1 MAKSGDYIPIT
12 WKTVSGPSNASAN
25 ALLSKSGEQL
35 GAAIEGLGTNVGQ
48 YADDKQK
55 RETDEFIAE
64 LGALPDDAARQDAL
78 KQAETGWM
86 NLDRINTATTDL
98 QAGDYTTAASA
109 RAQILGDI
117 DVKTQVRGEESRV
130 KTDEILSNPD
140 LTATGLNE
148 AALQLTQGGWKDH
161 GGRLKARANEIARNT
176 DTGITEDFIQTQIAD
191 PTNEKL
197 YTRATYNTIVN
208 NAYNKL
214 KEDHPYADESVLK
227 QRAKEAIT
235 RTEAGTLFERQQW
248 FEELERPGVAAEEE
262 RVRKKDVVQTW
273 RTNKADISTSHSTYL
288 DSQKALAKSEEAL
301 KQNPNDPKLQEQT
314 RAVQEQ
320 TRTARADFRAKLSSL
335 SEQFDRDSA
344 TLGKGAATKLTSWTQ
359 KAIVDYTQNDLQPID
374 SYIKGFQRTGI
385 DKETGEEFA
394 IPLGLSDYSPTK
406 QSQFIDQEVK
416 KLMLELPHAD
426 EAAVRQSVVTKIK
439 STALGVKFAQG
450 ALPSKL
456 QAAADRAEYETAE
469 NRFIQRSKI
478 LKGIKNNNSSI
489 ADFAYKTVFDRLS
502 KEEKAGFDNKKLSDE
517 LSKTVK
523 QWKSFIPNWTKL
535 GIQNPAARD
544 TYKVAMYEILAGVKI
559 DKDWLYFDE
568 DDFAISEV
576 NKTGDISGITKN
588 EALMAIMGR
597 INPAGNDGNNQQLIS
612 LLEKT
617 VEENNAKAAKLKHSN
632 QPGFVDLTGTGQDF
646 RKTQVPP
653 KAPRS
658 LQKTTQ

>member
-1 MAKSGDYIPIT
+1 
-12 WKTVSGPSNASAN
+12 
-25 ALLSKSGEQL
+25 
-35 GAAIEGLGTNVGQ
+35 
-48 YADDKQK
+48 
-55 RETDEFIAE
+55 
-64 LGALPDDAARQDAL
+64 
-78 KQAETGWM
+78 
-86 NLDRINTATTDL
+86 
-98 QAGDYTTAASA
+98 ASA

-117 DVKTQVRGEESRV
+117 DVKTQIRGEESRV
-130 KTDEILSNPD
+130 KTDEILSNPN

-176 DTGITEDFIQTQIAD
+176 DTGITEDFIKTQIAD

-214 KEDHPYADESVLK
+214 KQDHPYADESVLK

-344 TLGKGAATKLTSWTQ
+344 TLGKGAAAKLTSWTQ
-359 KAIVDYTQNDLQPID
+359 KAIVDYTQNDLQPVD
-374 SYIKGFQRTGI
+374 SYIKSFQRTGI
-385 DKETGEEFA
+385 DKETGKEFA
-394 IPLGLSDYSPTK
+394 IPLELPDYSPTK

-450 ALPSKL
+450 ALPVKL
-456 QAAADRAEYETAE
+456 QAAADKYEFETAE
-469 NRFIQRSKI
+469 NRFKRRSTI
-478 LKGIKNNNSSI
+478 LKGIKNNNNSV
-489 ADFAYKTVFDRLS
+489 ADFAYKTVFNRLS
-502 KEEKAGFDNKKLSDE
+502 KEE
-517 LSKTVK
+517 
-523 QWKSFIPNWTKL
+523 
-535 GIQNPAARD
+535 
-544 TYKVAMYEILAGVKI
+544 
-559 DKDWLYFDE
+559 
-568 DDFAISEV
+568 
-576 NKTGDISGITKN
+576 
-588 EALMAIMGR
+588 
-597 INPAGNDGNNQQLIS
+597 
-612 LLEKT
+612 
-617 VEENNAKAAKLKHSN
+617 
-632 QPGFVDLTGTGQDF
+632 
-646 RKTQVPP
+646 
-653 KAPRS
+653 
-658 LQKTTQ
+658 